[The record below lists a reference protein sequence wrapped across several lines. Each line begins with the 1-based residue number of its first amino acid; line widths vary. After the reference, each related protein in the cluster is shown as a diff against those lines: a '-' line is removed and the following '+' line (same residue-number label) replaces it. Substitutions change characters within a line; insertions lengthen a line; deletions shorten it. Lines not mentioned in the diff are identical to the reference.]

1 MAQDSKARA
10 RSSGL
15 SGWCVKKMQKP
26 LIFADVHNQMWEGR
40 CDDSTCSR

>member
-1 MAQDSKARA
+1 
-10 RSSGL
+10 
-15 SGWCVKKMQKP
+15 MQKP